1 MKILIAEDNAD
12 FRFGLQRLL
21 SGWGYEVVP
30 VTDGLTA
37 WQRLQE
43 PGAPKLALL
52 DWLMPGL
59 DGPDVCR
66 QVRRRLTGP
75 YIYLILLTARANQ
88 RDIILGLEAGADE
101 YLVKP
106 VDPVEL
112 RARLRT
118 GQRILDLQEQLL
130 AAQEALRH
138 EASHDPLTG
147 LWNRAVILDRLEGE
161 LARCRREAKAVGVLM
176 VDVDHFKRINDAH
189 GHPAGDAAL
198 REVSRRLT
206 AAVRPYDTVGRYGGE
221 EFLLVLSE
229 CDAVRTAQLG
239 ERLRQAVAAPPLDLP
254 EGPVEVTISVGGAA
268 TDAPERADGAGLV
281 RAADAAL
288 YRAKGAGRNRVEM
301 APDVPGAGE
310 GLRPGPG
317 QLVRP

>member
-1 MKILIAEDNAD
+1 MKVLIAEDNAD
-12 FRFGLQRLL
+12 FRFALQHVLR
-21 SGWGYEVVP
+21 GWGYEVVP
-30 VTDGLTA
+30 VSDGLTA

-66 QVRRRLTGP
+66 EVRSRPASP
-75 YIYLILLTARANQ
+75 YVYLILLTGRGDQA
-88 RDIILGLEAGADE
+88 DIILGLEAGADE

-106 VDPVEL
+106 VDLVEL

-118 GQRILDLQEQLL
+118 GQRIVDLQEQLL

-147 LWNRAVILDRLEGE
+147 LWNRAVTLDRLERE

-176 VDVDHFKRINDAH
+176 VDVDHFKRINDGY
-189 GHPAGDAAL
+189 GHPAGDAVL
-198 REVSRRLT
+198 REVSRRLA

-229 CDAVRTAQLG
+229 CDAAQTADLG
-239 ERLRQAVAAPPLDLP
+239 ERLRQTVAAPPVDLP
-254 EGPVEVTISVGGAA
+254 DGPVEVTISVGGAA
-268 TDAPERADGAGLV
+268 TGEPGRADGAGLV

-288 YRAKGAGRNRVEM
+288 YRAKGGGRNRVEM
-301 APDVPGAGE
+301 APAG
-310 GLRPGPG
+310 PGPAA
-317 QLVRP
+317 LVWP